1 MAAPPPRGGLSLYD
15 NLTDPNDPASSSA
28 ATISSAP
35 VLYNQG
41 ENPPADSATK
51 KPLDPVLRFQPIRRP
66 QAKQSNKPKATFPK
80 AIPKP
85 AAAAETG
92 AAAPAAAPA
101 SVPGPPKSRLAD
113 WAAAEDDEWRYGT
126 GEKRQR
132 GGRKKKKNRQDVPV
146 QTNWDDLYDP
156 ARPTNIEEYVRS
168 DEKVDEV
175 REWKA
180 LLYRHRRKLDE
191 SDLSSDDDE
200 RPAPSSKFTR
210 RGSWMLCVNVL
221 IQINSPRRLPS
232 TRLRRHSHHHQRHSP
247 TTRPA
252 TTLTPVV

>member
-15 NLTDPNDPASSSA
+15 NLTDPNDPTSSSA

-41 ENPPADSATK
+41 EHPPADSATK

-66 QAKQSNKPKATFPK
+66 QAKQPSKPKATFPK

-85 AAAAETG
+85 PTADTG
-92 AAAPAAAPA
+92 AAAPAAAAAAAPA
-101 SVPGPPKSRLAD
+101 PPKSRLAD
-113 WAAAEDDEWRYGT
+113 WAATEDDEWRYGT

-156 ARPTNIEEYVRS
+156 ARPTNIEEYLRS

-180 LLYRHRRKLDE
+180 LLYRHRRKLDG

-200 RPAPSSKFTR
+200 RPAPSSKCTP
-210 RGSWMLCVNVL
+210 RGSWMLYVNVL
-221 IQINSPRRLPS
+221 DQINSLHRLPS
-232 TRLRRHSHHHQRHSP
+232 MPLRRRLHHHQLHSP

-252 TTLTPVV
+252 TTPTPVV